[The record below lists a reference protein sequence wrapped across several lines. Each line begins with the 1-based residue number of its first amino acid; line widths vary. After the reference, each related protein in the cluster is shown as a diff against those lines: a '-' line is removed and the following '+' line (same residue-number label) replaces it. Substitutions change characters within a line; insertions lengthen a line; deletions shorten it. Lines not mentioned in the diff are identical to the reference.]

1 MCDPNPHCPSPNG
14 SWAYR
19 RAKSGPG
26 RPQFIVRARSK
37 QEGRRRGRRRLR
49 EAAAAMRAVQARA
62 QAKWMSASEVGSDM
76 VYDVVA
82 VHGDLLLG
90 VGSGPLSVRGC
101 HCPIPKFLSLVH
113 LSGRPSPF
121 ISAQALKMWL
131 FQGHPQSY
139 CITKYI
145 VTPRYTHA
153 RTYTLPHTHTHAH
166 TNIHTHTLKHA
177 QAHTNTPPGTTLTPP
192 RAAPCPTAGP
202 PAPDLQE
209 APVSSAQTERPCAR
223 RCGWGCSSAATCST
237 GAAAAAAGAGS
248 APRGQAA
255 RAPPT
260 ARRQQQHS

>member
-1 MCDPNPHCPSPNG
+1 
-14 SWAYR
+14 
-19 RAKSGPG
+19 
-26 RPQFIVRARSK
+26 
-37 QEGRRRGRRRLR
+37 
-49 EAAAAMRAVQARA
+49 
-62 QAKWMSASEVGSDM
+62 M

-166 TNIHTHTLKHA
+166 THKHTH
-177 QAHTNTPPGTTLTPP
+177 AHTQTRTS
-192 RAAPCPTAGP
+192 AHKHTARYDSDASTCSSLSDGWP
-202 PAPDLQE
+202 
-209 APVSSAQTERPCAR
+209 SSARSAGGPSVVCTDRETLRAEVRVGLQQRSDLLDRRCCSCCWCRICAERPSCA
-223 RCGWGCSSAATCST
+223 GTAHGTQ
-237 GAAAAAAGAGS
+237 AAAAQLSGQPKVASRHTRAGAARGPALPTS
-248 APRGQAA
+248 AWVVVLAA
-255 RAPPT
+255 
-260 ARRQQQHS
+260 